1 MYGSK
6 SNQHSQPNIMYGL
19 KKANK
24 LFTLADLPKDDV
36 TFLVKKAHDYKTNY
50 LHENVPQYARQSI
63 LVLYFE
69 KRSTRTRL
77 SCTKAWTKLG
87 GTVIDMSP
95 QDGKSHIN
103 VNESIYDS
111 FRVIADMAS
120 CIVARV
126 NSHETLDEIY
136 RAANDSK
143 AKPAV
148 INGLSDKYH
157 PLQILADLQ
166 TMYEHVKKSDK
177 EIKVEDALEDKN
189 VTWVGD
195 SNNVF
200 NSLMTTLPRL
210 GAKLRICVPAQ
221 YPFKWYLLDALERLE
236 TNGEIPEGSVILCD
250 SPEEA
255 VTGADFLITDTWVS
269 MGDETEKAERLEN
282 FAGYQIN
289 KELIDAGKPK
299 EDWRFLHCL
308 PRKKEEV
315 TDDIFYSDRSL
326 VFEEAENRMWTVL
339 AVFVCMLSTS
349 TYW

>member
-1 MYGSK
+1 MS
-6 SNQHSQPNIMYGL
+6 SVT
-19 KKANK
+19 ANK
-24 LFTLADLPKDDV
+24 LLTLADLPKEDIA
-36 TFLVKKAHDYKTNY
+36 FLIQRAHELKTDHKC
-50 LHENVPQYARQSI
+50 LQVPQYARQSV

-111 FRVIADMAS
+111 FRVIADMSA

-126 NSHETLDEIY
+126 HSHETLNEIY
-136 RAANDSK
+136 RAASDSK
-143 AKPAV
+143 SKPSV

-166 TMYEHVKKSDK
+166 TMYEHLERTKKSCNVPQVLQD
-177 EIKVEDALEDKN
+177 IT

-200 NSLMTTLPRL
+200 NSLATTLPRL
-210 GAKLRICVPAQ
+210 NVKLRVCVPPE
-221 YPFKWYLLDALERLE
+221 YPFKWHLLDTLERLE
-236 TNGEIPEGSVILCD
+236 MRGEIPTDSIVLCD

-255 VTGADFLITDTWVS
+255 VYGADFVVTDTWVS
-269 MGDETEKAERLEN
+269 MGDETQREERLQN
-282 FAGYQIN
+282 FTGFQIN
-289 KELIDAGKPK
+289 RELIVTGKPK
-299 EDWRFLHCL
+299 DDWRFLHCL
-308 PRKKEEV
+308 PRKQEEV

-339 AVFVCMLSTS
+339 AVFVCMLT
-349 TYW
+349 TVTNW

>member
-1 MYGSK
+1 MS
-6 SNQHSQPNIMYGL
+6 SVT
-19 KKANK
+19 ANK
-24 LFTLADLPKDDV
+24 LLTLADLPKEDIA
-36 TFLVKKAHDYKTNY
+36 FLIQRAHELKTDHKC
-50 LHENVPQYARQSI
+50 LQVPQYARQSV

-111 FRVIADMAS
+111 FRVIADMSA

-126 NSHETLDEIY
+126 HSHETLNEIY
-136 RAANDSK
+136 RAASDSK
-143 AKPAV
+143 SKPSV
-148 INGLSDKYH
+148 INGLSDRYH

-166 TMYEHVKKSDK
+166 TMYEHLERTKKSG
-177 EIKVEDALEDKN
+177 ITQALQEMCNVTRALQDIT

-200 NSLMTTLPRL
+200 NSLATTLPRL
-210 GAKLRICVPAQ
+210 DVRLHVCVPPE
-221 YPFKWYLLDALERLE
+221 YPFKWHLLDTLERLE
-236 TNGEIPEGSVILCD
+236 MRGEIPTDSIVLCD
-250 SPEEA
+250 SPEDA
-255 VTGADFLITDTWVS
+255 VREADFIVTDTWVS
-269 MGDETEKAERLEN
+269 MGDETQKEERLQN
-282 FAGYQIN
+282 FTGYQIN
-289 KELIDAGKPK
+289 RELIAAGKPK
-299 EDWRFLHCL
+299 DDWRFLHCL
-308 PRKKEEV
+308 PRKQEEV

-339 AVFVCMLSTS
+339 AVFVCMLT
-349 TYW
+349 TVTNW